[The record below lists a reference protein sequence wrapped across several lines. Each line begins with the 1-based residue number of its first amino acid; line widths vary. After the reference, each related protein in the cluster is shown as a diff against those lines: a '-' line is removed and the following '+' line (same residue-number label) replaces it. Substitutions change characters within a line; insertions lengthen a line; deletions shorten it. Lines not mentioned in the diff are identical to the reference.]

1 MKLSVMVYT
10 SDTRRKY
17 MANKTFRVTEH
28 KVGEDITPP
37 EYNGDPLRKGDW
49 EFVSSEV
56 IQCSPRLHTV
66 FVTWKR
72 IGGGQ

>member
-1 MKLSVMVYT
+1 
-10 SDTRRKY
+10 
-17 MANKTFRVTEH
+17 MANKTFKVTEH

-56 IQCSPRLHTV
+56 FQSNVAGITSGDTYSFESIPTV